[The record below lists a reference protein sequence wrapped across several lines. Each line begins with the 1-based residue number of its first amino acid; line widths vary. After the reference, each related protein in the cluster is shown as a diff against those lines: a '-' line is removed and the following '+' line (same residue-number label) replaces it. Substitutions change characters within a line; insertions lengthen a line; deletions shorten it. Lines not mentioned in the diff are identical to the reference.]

1 MTLCQ
6 AEMVTKRSRYGR
18 EMTEDE
24 IEQNRILVQ
33 VIIWLRNHIFYG
45 KHNFEPVTSGEGTE
59 GSLSHTMESMLSPEP
74 LERHE
79 NTTGGLS

>member
-33 VIIWLRNHIFYG
+33 VRTCLRIFDG
-45 KHNFEPVTSGEGTE
+45 KHNLEPVTSGGGTD
-59 GSLSHTMESMLSPEP
+59 GPLS
-74 LERHE
+74 
-79 NTTGGLS
+79 